1 MNDKADFGMG
11 IRLSEDGTAL
21 ALDWAQDDKMVTT
34 ILPVTAV
41 PNVIQMLL
49 GATEKAAERQ
59 TAKPATAARPD
70 NVFRASDMQLLT
82 TDAGTSWILRVFLG
96 NMKLDF
102 ALTKQLANSLQKA
115 VAAPPIPKAAS
126 R

>member
-21 ALDWAQDDKMVTT
+21 AMDWAQDDKMVTT
-34 ILPVTAV
+34 ILPVAAV

-59 TAKPATAARPD
+59 TTKPTSAARPD
-70 NVFRASDMQLLT
+70 SVFRASDMQLLT
-82 TDAGTSWILRVFLG
+82 TNAGTSWILRIFLG
-96 NMKLDF
+96 GMKLDF

-115 VAAPPIPKAAS
+115 VAAPPASKAAS
-126 R
+126 G

>member
-1 MNDKADFGMG
+1 MNDKTDFGMG

-21 ALDWAQDDKMVTT
+21 AMDWAQDDKMVTT
-34 ILPVTAV
+34 ILPVAAV

-59 TAKPATAARPD
+59 TTKPASAARPD
-70 NVFRASDMQLLT
+70 SVFRASDMQLLT
-82 TDAGTSWILRVFLG
+82 TDAGSNWILRIFLG
-96 NMKLDF
+96 GMKLDF

-115 VAAPPIPKAAS
+115 VAAPPASKAANG
-126 R
+126 

>member
-1 MNDKADFGMG
+1 MTDKTDFGMG

-21 ALDWAQDDKMVTT
+21 ALDWAQNDKMLTT
-34 ILPVTAV
+34 ILPVGAV

-49 GATEKAAERQ
+49 GAAEKAAERQ
-59 TAKPATAARPD
+59 TSKPPTAARSD

-82 TDAGTSWILRVFLG
+82 TDAGSSWVLRIFLG

-102 ALTKQLANSLQKA
+102 ALTKQLANSLHKA
-115 VAAPPIPKAAS
+115 AAAPLAPKAAS